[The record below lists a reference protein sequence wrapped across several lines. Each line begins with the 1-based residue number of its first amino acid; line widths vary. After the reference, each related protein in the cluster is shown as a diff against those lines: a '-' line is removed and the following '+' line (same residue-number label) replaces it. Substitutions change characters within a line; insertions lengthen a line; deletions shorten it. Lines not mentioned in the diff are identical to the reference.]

1 MRATFP
7 GAGSLPGDRH
17 GPPGTEKQPA
27 SSRTALRLLRECG
40 ALQAGKSARLEQ
52 RRARQAR
59 SRKSYAFWIAVA
71 TELEKLAK
79 EPDLASVTRP
89 KKDDEPGREA
99 GQI

>member
-1 MRATFP
+1 MRSALP
-7 GAGSLPGDRH
+7 SSGSPPEDRRD
-17 GPPGTEKQPA
+17 PLSAEEQPA

-59 SRKSYAFWIAVA
+59 SRKNYAFWTAVA

-79 EPDLASVTRP
+79 EPALMSAKRP
-89 KKDDEPGREA
+89 MKDDERSREA
-99 GQI
+99 GQF